1 MQTPAE
7 LNKEEPIKLQ
17 IIFDE
22 LSPPINMVAAVVYH
36 DGEDYGIECQ
46 EIDIDSMLHLRSTLT
61 LYNNDPEMIHQESQ
75 ALWEK
80 RQKKVDQ

>member
-1 MQTPAE
+1 MQTAAE

-22 LSPPINMVAAVVYH
+22 LTPPINMVAAVVYS

-46 EIDIDSMLHLRSTLT
+46 EIDIDSMLQLRSTLT
-61 LYNNDPEMIHQESQ
+61 LYNNDPETIHRESQ

-80 RQKKVDQ
+80 RQKKAD